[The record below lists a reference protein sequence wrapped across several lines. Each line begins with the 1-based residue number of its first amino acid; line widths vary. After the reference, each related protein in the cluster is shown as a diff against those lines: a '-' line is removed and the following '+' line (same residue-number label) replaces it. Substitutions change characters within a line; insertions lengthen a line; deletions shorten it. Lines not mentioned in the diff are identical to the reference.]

1 MLESRGASPNK
12 SLLAL
17 KMEGALELM
26 NVGSLW
32 KLENPNKS
40 ILYILQ
46 RGMQACKQL
55 DFIMIRP
62 ISGHV

>member
-1 MLESRGASPNK
+1 MLEWRGASPNK

-40 ILYILQ
+40 ILYILHSVI
-46 RGMQACKQL
+46 QAFKQL